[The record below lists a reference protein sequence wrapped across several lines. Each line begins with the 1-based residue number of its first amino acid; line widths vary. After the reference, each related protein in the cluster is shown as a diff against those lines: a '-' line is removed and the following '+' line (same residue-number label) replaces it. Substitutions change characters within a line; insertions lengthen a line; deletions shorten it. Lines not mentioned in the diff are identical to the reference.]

1 MKIHHLNCGSFCPLS
16 HPIVNRALPQLD
28 RFNLVCHCLLIET
41 ESGLVLV
48 DTGLGLEDVR
58 NHQRFKS
65 NLVFNQFA
73 KPKLDLEETA
83 YIQITKM
90 GFSPKDVK
98 HIIVTHFDSDHIGGL
113 ADFPEATIHLLQD
126 EWDAAQN
133 PSSPRE
139 KARYQKIRW
148 EQNRNIETY
157 KVGGDEW
164 HGFKRVQNL
173 RGVAPSIFLVSLPGH
188 TRGHAGIY
196 IENQNPLFHAGD
208 AFMLSP
214 QLKGDKE
221 ILPLTLYNKLA
232 HEDLKQAAQTL
243 DKLKQFQTSSPG
255 CDLFCSHDR
264 GMLLNSLKKEK
275 GGR

>member
-16 HPIVNRALPQLD
+16 HPIINRALPQLD
-28 RFNLVCHCLLIET
+28 RFNLVCHCLLIESK
-41 ESGLVLV
+41 SGLILV

-58 NHQRFKS
+58 NHGRFKA

-73 KPKLDLEETA
+73 KPKLDVEETA
-83 YIQITKM
+83 FIQITKL
-90 GFSPKDVK
+90 GFNPKDVK

-113 ADFPEATIHLLQD
+113 ADFPEAKIHLLKD

-133 PSSPRE
+133 PKSPRE

-148 EQNRNIETY
+148 EQNRDVETY
-157 KVGGDEW
+157 ETQGESW

-173 RGVAPSIFLVSLPGH
+173 KGIDPSIYLVSLPGH

-196 IENQNPLFHAGD
+196 IENERPLFHAGD
-208 AFMLSP
+208 AFMLGT
-214 QLKGDKE
+214 QLQNEKE

-232 HEDLKQAAQTL
+232 HENLEEAAETLKKLQQFNAQE
-243 DKLKQFQTSSPG
+243 SA

-264 GMLLNSLKKEK
+264 GQFLRSLKNEK
-275 GGR
+275 AGR